1 MRLLWFAVILLAAGC
16 SDSPQE
22 KPRVQRKVDAQALAD
37 QPPKRKTYQFEEGQ
51 LVVLDIATV
60 GPRGVADSQKCFLW
74 RDAEFR
80 TASLQ
85 CPNDSPGEDPVDT
98 AHDRQHP

>member
-1 MRLLWFAVILLAAGC
+1 MRLVWIAVLLCAGC
-16 SDSPQE
+16 SDSPPE
-22 KPRVQRKVDAQALAD
+22 KPRVKVNTQARAD
-37 QPPKRKTYQFEEGQ
+37 QPPKRTIYRFDEGQ

-60 GPRGVADSQKCFLW
+60 GPGGYADSQKCFLW

-85 CPNDSPGEDPVDT
+85 CPNDAPGELERTPPDT
-98 AHDRQHP
+98 HPY